1 MDQSITVQSLS
12 EIAMQL
18 TDAQDLEC
26 YSALFG
32 QPLVLFEAKPDS
44 LTLDA
49 TARATLH
56 ARLGELPCPVIAL
69 QAPDQHPPA
78 AGLTDFTDLA
88 DVVVS
93 SLREAQSLVRNIRA
107 NPLAAMVLV
116 QLLRH
121 NARVGMSDGLFAES
135 LAFATLQGGAEFRAF
150 LHSRAAAGATPVA
163 PAPVDEPVVR
173 LSRMDD
179 VLGITLNQ
187 PERRNAFSIAMRD
200 GLIEGLQLLAE
211 DRSIR
216 TAIIDYARCCRPRTC
231 RSTNSS
237 SANAL
242 ACPTWCRVSA

>member
-135 LAFATLQGGAEFRAF
+135 LAFATLQGGA
-150 LHSRAAAGATPVA
+150 
-163 PAPVDEPVVR
+163 
-173 LSRMDD
+173 
-179 VLGITLNQ
+179 
-187 PERRNAFSIAMRD
+187 
-200 GLIEGLQLLAE
+200 
-211 DRSIR
+211 
-216 TAIIDYARCCRPRTC
+216 
-231 RSTNSS
+231 
-237 SANAL
+237 
-242 ACPTWCRVSA
+242 